1 MIGRGRTSG
10 ERPWE
15 LRTDRHEPD
24 YGRHKDE
31 GKVKGTKSHDFWF
44 GEEPCEEP
52 LVVFHHIQKTAGTAI
67 RHLLHANYKSDAA
80 KVVSVPRHTTR
91 SWFVGL
97 KDGLG
102 DRFLWLRAVAGHDA
116 NYLLPLLDGR
126 PAAAFTVVR
135 EPVDRVL
142 SRYYFLSRT
151 PSWTLEDLY
160 LGRWDKQIPGF
171 FSGQAKSL
179 LEPLCDT
186 SGIPKTADEPGADEW
201 RERLEQALAA
211 YVVVGTQD
219 RLDETI
225 DALGAL
231 PGIRRRE
238 LYQVRV
244 QRGRPATS
252 SLEPRVAELIRRN
265 NWLDDEL
272 YRMANERLDARAR

>member
-1 MIGRGRTSG
+1 VIGRGRTSG

-15 LRTDRHEPD
+15 LRADRHDPD

-44 GEEPCEEP
+44 GDEPCEEP
-52 LVVFHHIQKTAGTAI
+52 
-67 RHLLHANYKSDAA
+67 
-80 KVVSVPRHTTR
+80 
-91 SWFVGL
+91 
-97 KDGLG
+97 
-102 DRFLWLRAVAGHDA
+102 
-116 NYLLPLLDGR
+116 
-126 PAAAFTVVR
+126 
-135 EPVDRVL
+135 
-142 SRYYFLSRT
+142 

-160 LGRWDKQIPGF
+160 EGRWNKQISGF

-179 LEPLCDT
+179 LEPLGDT
-186 SGIPKTADEPGADEW
+186 SGVPKTADEPGADEW

-231 PGIRRRE
+231 PGIHRRE

-252 SLEPRVAELIRRN
+252 SLEPRVAELIRRH
-265 NWLDDEL
+265 NWLDEEL
-272 YRMANERLDARAR
+272 YRLANERLDARAR

>member
-1 MIGRGRTSG
+1 
-10 ERPWE
+10 
-15 LRTDRHEPD
+15 
-24 YGRHKDE
+24 
-31 GKVKGTKSHDFWF
+31 
-44 GEEPCEEP
+44 
-52 LVVFHHIQKTAGTAI
+52 
-67 RHLLHANYKSDAA
+67 
-80 KVVSVPRHTTR
+80 
-91 SWFVGL
+91 VGL

-171 FSGQAKSL
+171 FSGQAKTL

-219 RLDETI
+219 RLEETI
-225 DALGAL
+225 DALG
-231 PGIRRRE
+231 
-238 LYQVRV
+238 
-244 QRGRPATS
+244 S
-252 SLEPRVAELIRRN
+252 SLASAGASSTRCAYSAAGRRPRRSSRESQSSSAATTGSTMSCTGWRTSASTLSH
-265 NWLDDEL
+265 
-272 YRMANERLDARAR
+272 ARSS